1 VRGFDPSADSNEHR
15 QRLSL
20 YPPPTFAGRILP
32 IRVGLALPMGICRGK
47 RMAHE

>member
-1 VRGFDPSADSNEHR
+1 MGRFDPGSDSNEHR

-20 YPPPTFAGRILP
+20 YPPPTFSGRILL
-32 IRVGLALPMGICRGK
+32 IWVGVTLPMGIRCGK